1 MLGPSF
7 GTASPGERPQRLG
20 YFGPMRKLAAWCHD
34 RRRTVLGLWVAAFL
48 LLAVLWGTAAGEYVN
63 NFQLPGTESQ
73 RAYDLLKDRFPE
85 QSGDTATVVFAVD
98 QGGVLDTGNR
108 PQIER
113 VRAEIEKSP
122 EVLAVGD
129 PFARG
134 APVSKDGKITFAQI
148 QFRKG
153 AGDVDVKQ
161 VKTMAEDT
169 LALDGKGGVQVALGG
184 DIIHWSTAEQGGA
197 GEIFGI
203 LVAAAV
209 LFLTLGVV
217 AMGLPLLNALFAMV
231 VSLALMGV
239 IGTRLLDV
247 VDWSPQLAA
256 MIGIGV
262 GIDYALLILNR
273 FRLERGAGRDVRDAT
288 LVAIDTSGRAVLFAG
303 VVVVIA
309 MLGMLLLGIS
319 FLYGPAI
326 GAALSVLFTMGA
338 ALTLMPALLSK
349 IGGRI
354 KPAGNGN
361 GDVGADLA
369 DRESGFA
376 ARWSHFVAR
385 RPLPVAVVALAV
397 LIALALP
404 ATHMR
409 LATSDASTYKKDDT
423 TRVAYDLLKQ
433 GFGPGFNAPLLLAI
447 ELPRAGDQVPLQQIG
462 DALREQ
468 DGIAEVLPPQL
479 NERGDTATMI
489 AYPTTTPQDER
500 TDEVVRQARDE
511 TLPPVA
517 EQTGARVSIGGVTAT
532 NLDFAKTIRDKL
544 PLFIGVVVGLS
555 LLLLAVVFR
564 SLLIPV
570 KAGVFNLL
578 SITGAF
584 GVVTLIFQDG
594 NLAGLFGDATGP
606 IESFLPIMVFA
617 VVFGLSMDYEV
628 FLVSRMHEEWVH
640 TRDARY
646 AVQHGLAMTGRV
658 VTAAAVIMI
667 AVFGAFA
674 IGNERALAMM
684 GVGFASA
691 IFIDAFIIR
700 LLLLP
705 AVMHLA
711 GPAMWWMPAWL
722 ERRLP
727 RLHIE
732 AEERPDADEAAV
744 PTGAEAAS
752 EREAAPIPH

>member
-1 MLGPSF
+1 
-7 GTASPGERPQRLG
+7 
-20 YFGPMRKLAAWCHD
+20 MRNLAAWCHD
-34 RRRTVLGLWVAAFL
+34 RRRTVLGLWVAAFIV
-48 LLAVLWGTAAGEYVN
+48 LAALWGTAAGEYVN
-63 NFQLPGTESQ
+63 NFRLPGTESQ
-73 RAYDLLKDRFPE
+73 RAYDLLKDRFPQ
-85 QSGDTATVVFAVD
+85 QSGDTATVVFAVKD
-98 QGGVLDTGNR
+98 GNVQAAGNR
-108 PQIER
+108 PTIER
-113 VRAEIEKSP
+113 TLATIKKSP
-122 EVLAVGD
+122 EVLSVGD
-129 PFARG
+129 PLAKG
-134 APVSKDGKITFAQI
+134 APVSQDGKITFAQI

-153 AGDVDVKQ
+153 AGDVDPAK

-169 LALDGKGGVQVALGG
+169 LKLDGQDGVQVALGG

-203 LVAAAV
+203 LVAALV

-231 VSLALMGV
+231 VSLSLMAV
-239 IGTRLLDV
+239 VGTHLLDV

-273 FRLERGAGRDVRDAT
+273 FRLERGAGKEVREAT
-288 LVAIDTSGRAVLFAG
+288 MVAIDTSGRAVLFAG

-309 MLGMLLLGIS
+309 MLGMMLLGIS

-326 GAALSVLFTMGA
+326 AAALSVLFTMLA
-338 ALTLMPALLSK
+338 ALTLIPALLSK

-354 KPAGNGN
+354 KPATH
-361 GDVGADLA
+361 GADTEA
-369 DRESGFA
+369 GFS

-385 RPLPVAVVALAV
+385 RPIPVAVLALAV

-404 ATHMR
+404 ALHMR
-409 LATSDASTYKKDDT
+409 LATSDASTYKKSDT

-433 GFGPGFNAPLLLAI
+433 GFGPGFNAPLLLAV
-447 ELPRAGDQVPLQQIG
+447 ELPQANDQAALTKIS
-462 DALREQ
+462 DALSKQ
-468 DGIAEVLPPQL
+468 NGIAQVLPPQL
-479 NERGDTATMI
+479 NQAGDTATMI
-489 AYPTTTPQDER
+489 AYPSTTPQDET
-500 TDEVVRQARDE
+500 TDETVKTARNV
-511 TLPPVA
+511 TLPPIEA
-517 EQTGARVSIGGVTAT
+517 DTGARVSIGGATAT
-532 NLDFAKTIRDKL
+532 NLDFAQTIRDKL

-570 KAGVFNLL
+570 KAGIFNLL
-578 SITGAF
+578 SIAGAF

-594 NLAGLFGDATGP
+594 HLAGLFGDATGP
-606 IESFLPIMVFA
+606 VESFLPIMVFA

-640 TRDARY
+640 TRDHKY
-646 AVQHGLAMTGRV
+646 AVRHGLAMTGRV
-658 VTAAAVIMI
+658 VTAAAIIMI

-705 AVMHLA
+705 AVMYIV
-711 GPAMWWMPAWL
+711 GPAMWWMPSWL

-727 RLHIE
+727 RLAIE
-732 AEERPDADEAAV
+732 PDDSFHPDEALRA
-744 PTGAEAAS
+744 
-752 EREAAPIPH
+752 RRDQEAAPATT

>member
-1 MLGPSF
+1 
-7 GTASPGERPQRLG
+7 
-20 YFGPMRKLAAWCHD
+20 MRKLAAWCHD
-34 RRRTVLGLWVAAFL
+34 RRRTVIGLWVAAFVL
-48 LLAVLWGTAAGEYVN
+48 GAALWGTAAGEFVN

-73 RAYDLLKDRFPE
+73 RTYDLLSERFPE
-85 QSGDTATVVFAVD
+85 QSGDTANVVFAVD
-98 QGGVLDTGNR
+98 EGGVLDAANR

-134 APVSKDGKITFAQI
+134 APVSEDGKITFAQI
-148 QFRKG
+148 QFRKA
-153 AGDVDVKQ
+153 AGEVDPPAI
-161 VKTMAEDT
+161 KTMAENT
-169 LALDGKGGVQVALGG
+169 LALDGKDGVQVALGG
-184 DIIHWSTAEQGGA
+184 DVIHWSTAEQGGA

-203 LVAAAV
+203 LVAAIV

-217 AMGLPLLNALFAMV
+217 AMGLPLLNALFAMI
-231 VSLALMGV
+231 VSLSLMAV
-239 IGTRLLDV
+239 VGTRLIDV

-273 FRLERGAGRDVRDAT
+273 FRLERGSGRDVRDAT

-338 ALTLMPALLSK
+338 SLTLMPALMGSR
-349 IGGRI
+349 IGRRI

-361 GDVGADLA
+361 GGDTNLA

-376 ARWSHFVAR
+376 ARWSGFVAR
-385 RPLPVAVVALAV
+385 RPLPVAVLALAV

-423 TRVAYDLLKQ
+423 TRIAYDLLKQ
-433 GFGPGFNAPLLLAI
+433 GFGPGFNAPLLLAV
-447 ELPRAGDQVPLQQIG
+447 ELPEAGDQAALQQIG
-462 DALREQ
+462 DALGAQ
-468 DGIAEVLPPQL
+468 DGIAQVLPPQL

-489 AYPTTTPQDER
+489 AYPETTPQDER
-500 TDEVVRQARDE
+500 TDEVVRQARNE
-511 TLPPVA
+511 TLPPIA
-517 EQTGARVSIGGVTAT
+517 EATGARVSIGGTTAT
-532 NLDFAKTIRDKL
+532 NLDFAQTIRDKL

-570 KAGVFNLL
+570 KAGIFNLL
-578 SITGAF
+578 SIAGAF

-640 TRDARY
+640 TGDAKY

-658 VTAAAVIMI
+658 VTAAAIIMI

-727 RLHIE
+727 HLHIE
-732 AEERPDADEAAV
+732 RPDSDDEPPADEL
-744 PTGAEAAS
+744 PR
-752 EREAAPIPH
+752 EREPEPVPG

>member
-1 MLGPSF
+1 
-7 GTASPGERPQRLG
+7 
-20 YFGPMRKLAAWCHD
+20 MRKLAAWCHD
-34 RRRTVLGLWVAAFL
+34 RRRTVIGLWVGAFIVSI
-48 LLAVLWGTAAGEYVN
+48 ALWATAAGEFVN

-73 RAYDLLKDRFPE
+73 RTYDLLSEKFPE
-85 QSGDTATVVFAVD
+85 QSGDTASVVFAVD
-98 QGGVLDTGNR
+98 QGGVLDEGNR
-108 PQIER
+108 PEIEA
-113 VRAEIEKSP
+113 VRAEIAKSP

-129 PFARG
+129 PFAEN
-134 APVSKDGKITFAQI
+134 AAVSEDGRITFAQI
-148 QFRKG
+148 QFRKA
-153 AGDVDVKQ
+153 AGEVDPPAI
-161 VKTMAEDT
+161 KTMAEDT

-184 DIIHWSTAEQGGA
+184 DVIHWSTAEQGGA
-197 GEIFGI
+197 GEIFGL
-203 LVAAAV
+203 LVAAVV

-231 VSLALMGV
+231 VSLGIMAV
-239 IGTRLLDV
+239 VGTRLIDV

-326 GAALSVLFTMGA
+326 AAALSVLFTMVA
-338 ALTLMPALLSK
+338 ALTLMPAILSK
-349 IGGRI
+349 IGGRV
-354 KPAGNGN
+354 KPAKN
-361 GDVGADLA
+361 GDGDGDPNLA
-369 DRESGFA
+369 DRETGFA
-376 ARWSHFVAR
+376 ARWSGFVAR
-385 RPLPVAVVALAV
+385 RPLPVAIAALIVLVALAW
-397 LIALALP
+397 P

-423 TRVAYDLLKQ
+423 TRIAYDLLKE
-433 GFGPGFNAPLLLAI
+433 GFGPGFNAPLLLAV
-447 ELPRAGDQVPLQQIG
+447 ELQNPGDDAALGQIG
-462 DALREQ
+462 DALGAQ
-468 DGIAEVLPPQL
+468 PGIAQVLPPQL
-479 NERGDTATMI
+479 NEAGDTATMI
-489 AYPTTTPQDER
+489 AYPETTPQDER
-500 TDEVVRQARDE
+500 TDEVVRQARDV
-511 TLPPVA
+511 TLPPIEA
-517 EQTGARVSIGGVTAT
+517 ETGAQVSIGGTTAS
-532 NLDFAKTIRDKL
+532 NLDFAQTIRDKL

-570 KAGVFNLL
+570 KAGIFNLL
-578 SITGAF
+578 SIAGAF

-640 TRDARY
+640 TRDAKY

-658 VTAAAVIMI
+658 VTAAAIIMI

-684 GVGFASA
+684 GVGFAAA

-711 GPAMWWMPAWL
+711 GPAMWWMPEWL
-722 ERRLP
+722 DKRLP
-727 RLHIE
+727 HLHIE
-732 AEERPDADEAAV
+732 RPDSDSDDEPPAG
-744 PTGAEAAS
+744 PTPR
-752 EREAAPIPH
+752 EREPEPVAG

>member
-1 MLGPSF
+1 
-7 GTASPGERPQRLG
+7 
-20 YFGPMRKLAAWCHD
+20 MRSLAAWCHD
-34 RRRTVLGLWVAAFL
+34 RRRTVIGLWVAAFIVS
-48 LLAVLWGTAAGEYVN
+48 AGLWGTAAGEFVN
-63 NFQLPGTESQ
+63 NFSLPGTESQ
-73 RAYDLLKDRFPE
+73 RAYDLLKEKFPA

-98 QGGVLDTGNR
+98 EGSVL
-108 PQIER
+108 EK
-113 VRAEIEKSP
+113 RAEIEAVRKEIAKSP
-122 EVLAVGD
+122 EVLAVAD
-129 PFARG
+129 PLAKG
-134 APVSKDGKITFAQI
+134 APVSEDGRITFAQI
-148 QFRKG
+148 QLRKG
-153 AGDVDVKQ
+153 GGDADPAAI
-161 VKTMAEDT
+161 KTMAADT
-169 LALDGKGGVQVALGG
+169 LAHDGKGGVQVALGG

-197 GEIFGI
+197 GEIFGL
-203 LVAAAV
+203 LVAALV

-217 AMGLPLLNALFAMV
+217 AMGLPLLNALFAMI
-231 VSLALMGV
+231 VSLSLMAV
-239 IGTRLLDV
+239 VGTRLLDV

-273 FRLERGAGRDVRDAT
+273 FRLERGAGRSVREAT
-288 LVAIDTSGRAVLFAG
+288 LTSIDTSGRAVLFAG
-303 VVVVIA
+303 IVVVIA
-309 MLGMLLLGIS
+309 MLGMMLLGIS

-326 GAALSVLFTMGA
+326 AAALSVLFTMLA

-354 KPAGNGN
+354 KPAGG
-361 GDVGADLA
+361 GDGGDADLA
-369 DRESGFA
+369 DRETGFA
-376 ARWSHFVAR
+376 ARWSGFVAR
-385 RPLPVAVVALAV
+385 RPLPVAILALAV

-404 ATHMR
+404 ALHMR

-423 TRVAYDLLKQ
+423 SRIAYDLLKE
-433 GFGPGFNAPLLLAI
+433 GFGPGFNAPLLLAV
-447 ELPRAGDQVPLQQIG
+447 ELPQAGEEASLEKIG
-462 DALREQ
+462 AALGEQ
-468 DGIAEVLPPQL
+468 DGIARVLPAQL
-479 NERGDTATMI
+479 NESGDTATMI
-489 AYPTTTPQDER
+489 AYPTTTPQEER
-500 TDEVVRQARDE
+500 TDETVREARDT
-511 TLPPVA
+511 TLPPVEA
-517 EQTGARVSIGGVTAT
+517 DTGARVSIGGATAT
-532 NLDFAKTIRDKL
+532 NLDFSQTIRDKL

-570 KAGVFNLL
+570 KAGIFNLL
-578 SITGAF
+578 SIAGAF

-594 NLAGLFGDATGP
+594 HLASLFGDATGP

-640 TRDARY
+640 TKDAHY
-646 AVQHGLAMTGRV
+646 AVRHGLAMTGRV
-658 VTAAAVIMI
+658 VTAAAIIMI

-727 RLHIE
+727 HLHI
-732 AEERPDADEAAV
+732 ERPDAD
-744 PTGAEAAS
+744 AEAPAAE
-752 EREAAPIPH
+752 ERERVVV

>member
-1 MLGPSF
+1 
-7 GTASPGERPQRLG
+7 
-20 YFGPMRKLAAWCHD
+20 MRKLAAWCHD
-34 RRRTVLGLWVAAFL
+34 RRRTVIGLWVAAFVAC
-48 LLAVLWGTAAGEYVN
+48 AVLWGTAAGEFVN
-63 NFQLPGTESQ
+63 NFRLPGTESQ
-73 RAYDLLKDRFPE
+73 RAYDLLKERFPQ
-85 QSGDTATVVFAVD
+85 QSGDTASVVFAVEK
-98 QGGVLDTGNR
+98 GRVLDAGNR
-108 PQIER
+108 PPIER
-113 VRAEIEKSP
+113 VRAEVAKSP

-134 APVSKDGKITFAQI
+134 APVSKDGRITCAEI
-148 QFRKG
+148 QFSKG
-153 AGDVDVKQ
+153 PGDVDAAK
-161 VKTMAEDT
+161 VKTMAENT

-184 DIIHWSTAEQGGA
+184 DVIHWSTAQQGGA

-203 LVAAAV
+203 LVAAIV

-231 VSLALMGV
+231 VSLSLMALV
-239 IGTRLLDV
+239 GTRVLDV
-247 VDWSPQLAA
+247 VDWTPQLAA

-273 FRLERGAGRDVRDAT
+273 FRLERGAGRDVREAT

-309 MLGMLLLGIS
+309 MLGMMLLGIS

-326 GAALSVLFTMGA
+326 GAALAVLFTMTA

-349 IGGRI
+349 VGGRV

-361 GDVGADLA
+361 AGDPDLA
-369 DRESGFA
+369 DRETGFA
-376 ARWSHFVAR
+376 ARWSGFVAR
-385 RPLPVAVVALAV
+385 RPLPVAVLALAV

-404 ATHMR
+404 ALHMR

-447 ELPRAGDQVPLQQIG
+447 ELPKAGDTAALQQIG
-462 DALREQ
+462 DALGKQ
-468 DGIAEVLPPQL
+468 DGIAQVLPPTL
-479 NERGDTATMI
+479 NKAGDTATMI
-489 AYPTTTPQDER
+489 AYPSTTPQDER
-500 TDEVVRQARDE
+500 TDETVKTARNE
-511 TLPPVA
+511 TLPPLA
-517 EQTGARVSIGGVTAT
+517 QDTGVRVSIGGATAT
-532 NLDFAKTIRDKL
+532 NIDFAQTIRDKL

-578 SITGAF
+578 SIAGAF

-594 NLAGLFGDATGP
+594 HLAGLFGDSTGP
-606 IESFLPIMVFA
+606 IESFLPMMVFA

-640 TRDARY
+640 TRDAHY
-646 AVQHGLAMTGRV
+646 AVRHGLAMTGRV
-658 VTAAAVIMI
+658 VTAAAIIMI

-684 GVGFASA
+684 GVGFGTA

-700 LLLLP
+700 LTLLP
-705 AVMHLA
+705 AVMHMA

-722 ERRLP
+722 EKRLP
-727 RLHIE
+727 HLNI
-732 AEERPDADEAAV
+732 ERPEADGELPV
-744 PTGAEAAS
+744 RRGAPQPEPAS
-752 EREAAPIPH
+752 G

>member
-1 MLGPSF
+1 
-7 GTASPGERPQRLG
+7 
-20 YFGPMRKLAAWCHD
+20 MRKLAAWCHD
-34 RRRTVLGLWVAAFL
+34 RRRTVIGLWVAAF
-48 LLAVLWGTAAGEYVN
+48 VVSIGLWSTAAGDFVN

-73 RAYDLLKDRFPE
+73 RTYDLLTEKFPE
-85 QSGDTATVVFAVD
+85 QSGDTASVVFAVD
-98 QGGVLDTGNR
+98 QGNVLDEANR
-108 PQIER
+108 PTIEK

-129 PFARG
+129 PFAKD
-134 APVSKDGKITFAQI
+134 APVSQDGRITFAQI
-148 QFRKG
+148 QFREG
-153 AGDVDVKQ
+153 AGEVDAAA

-169 LALDGKGGVQVALGG
+169 LALDGQGGVQVALGG

-197 GEIFGI
+197 GEIFGL
-203 LVAAAV
+203 LVAAVV

-231 VSLALMGV
+231 VSLGLMAV
-239 IGTRLLDV
+239 VGTRLIDV

-262 GIDYALLILNR
+262 GIDYALLILNS
-273 FRLERGAGRDVRDAT
+273 FRLERGAGRDVREAT

-326 GAALSVLFTMGA
+326 AAALSVLFTMIA
-338 ALTLMPALLSK
+338 VLTLMPAILSK
-349 IGGRI
+349 IGRRVKVPG
-354 KPAGNGN
+354 KGEAG
-361 GDVGADLA
+361 DPDLA

-376 ARWSHFVAR
+376 ARWSAFVAR
-385 RPLPVAVVALAV
+385 RPLPVAVLALAV

-404 ATHMR
+404 ALHMR

-423 TRVAYDLLKQ
+423 TRVAYDLLKE
-433 GFGPGFNAPLLLAI
+433 GFGAGFNAPLLLAV
-447 ELPRAGDQVPLQQIG
+447 ELPEPGDDAALQQIG
-462 DALREQ
+462 EALGAQ
-468 DGIAEVLPPQL
+468 PGIAQVLPPRL
-479 NERGDTATMI
+479 NEAGDTATMI
-489 AYPTTTPQDER
+489 AYPEFTPQDER
-500 TDEVVRQARDE
+500 TDEVVRTARAD
-511 TLPPVA
+511 TLPPIA
-517 EQTGARVSIGGVTAT
+517 ESTGARISIGGTTAS
-532 NLDFAKTIRDKL
+532 NLDFAQTIRDKL

-555 LLLLAVVFR
+555 LLLLMVVFR

-570 KAGVFNLL
+570 KAGIFNLL
-578 SITGAF
+578 SIAGAF

-594 NLAGLFGDATGP
+594 HLASLFGDATGP

-640 TRDARY
+640 TKDAHY
-646 AVQHGLAMTGRV
+646 AVRHGLAMTGRV
-658 VTAAAVIMI
+658 VTAAAIIMI

-711 GPAMWWMPAWL
+711 GPAMWWIPPWL
-722 ERRLP
+722 DRHLP
-727 RLHIE
+727 HLHI
-732 AEERPDADEAAV
+732 ERPDAEDEPA
-744 PTGAEAAS
+744 TAEDLPG
-752 EREAAPIPH
+752 EREAEPVPR

>member
-1 MLGPSF
+1 
-7 GTASPGERPQRLG
+7 
-20 YFGPMRKLAAWCHD
+20 MRKLAAWCYD
-34 RRRTVLGLWVAAFL
+34 RRRTVIVLWVAAFVL
-48 LLAVLWGTAAGEYVN
+48 LGALWGSGAGKYVN
-63 NFQLPGTESQ
+63 NFRLPGTESQ
-73 RAYDLLKDRFPE
+73 RAYDLLKDRFP
-85 QSGDTATVVFAVD
+85 QQAGDTASVVFAVKG
-98 QGGVLDTGNR
+98 GGVLDAGNR
-108 PQIER
+108 PQIQR
-113 VRAEIEKSP
+113 VIGEIKQSP

-129 PFARG
+129 PFAKG
-134 APVSKDGKITFAQI
+134 APVSRDGKITFAQI
-148 QFRKG
+148 QFRK
-153 AGDVDVKQ
+153 ASGDVDPKK
-161 VKTMAEDT
+161 VKTMAEKT

-184 DIIHWSTAEQGGA
+184 DVIHWSTAQQGGA
-197 GEIFGI
+197 GEIFGLI
-203 LVAAAV
+203 VAAAV

-231 VSLALMGV
+231 VSLSLIAV
-239 IGTRLLDV
+239 VGTRLIDV
-247 VDWSPQLAA
+247 VDWAPQLAA
-256 MIGIGV
+256 MVGIGV

-273 FRLERGAGRDVRDAT
+273 FRLERGGGRDVRDAT
-288 LVAIDTSGRAVLFAG
+288 LVALDTSGRAVLFAG

-309 MLGMLLLGIS
+309 MLGMMLLGIS

-326 GAALSVLFTMGA
+326 AAALSVLATMGA

-354 KPAGNGN
+354 KPSGSG
-361 GDVGADLA
+361 GA

-376 ARWSHFVAR
+376 ARWSRFVAD
-385 RPLPVAVVALAV
+385 RPLPVAILALAV

-409 LATSDASTYKKDDT
+409 LATSDASTYKKNDT

-433 GFGPGFNAPLLLAI
+433 GFGPGFNAPLLLAV
-447 ELPRAGDQVPLQQIG
+447 ELPKAGDQAPLQQIG
-462 DALREQ
+462 DALSKQ
-468 DGIAEVLPPQL
+468 DGIAQVLPAQL
-479 NERGDTATMI
+479 NQRGDTATMI

-500 TDEVVRQARDE
+500 TDEVVKQARNV
-511 TLPPVA
+511 TLPPIA
-517 EQTGARVSIGGVTAT
+517 KETGARVSIGGATAT
-532 NLDFAKTIRDKL
+532 NLDFAQTIRDKL

-555 LLLLAVVFR
+555 LLLLALVFR

-570 KAGVFNLL
+570 KAGIFNLL
-578 SITGAF
+578 SIAGAF

-594 NLAGLFGDATGP
+594 HGAGLFGGATGP
-606 IESFLPIMVFA
+606 IEAFLPIMVFA

-640 TRDARY
+640 TGDARY
-646 AVQHGLAMTGRV
+646 AVRHGLAMTGRV

-684 GVGFASA
+684 GVGFGAA

-727 RLHIE
+727 HLHIE
-732 AEERPDADEAAV
+732 RPDEDDGAAPV
-744 PTGAEAAS
+744 D
-752 EREAAPIPH
+752 ERERERVAV

>member
-1 MLGPSF
+1 
-7 GTASPGERPQRLG
+7 
-20 YFGPMRKLAAWCHD
+20 MRKLAAWCHD
-34 RRRTVLGLWVAAFL
+34 RRRTVIGLWALAFVVSAA
-48 LLAVLWGTAAGEYVN
+48 LWGTAAGEFSN
-63 NFQLPGTESQ
+63 NFRLPGTESQ
-73 RAYDLLKDRFPE
+73 RAYDLLKDRFP
-85 QSGDTATVVFAVD
+85 QQAGDTANVVFAVD
-98 QGGVLDTGNR
+98 QGRVLDSGNR
-108 PQIER
+108 PAIER
-113 VRAEIEKSP
+113 AVATIKKSP

-134 APVSKDGKITFAQI
+134 APVSKDGRITFAQI
-148 QFRKG
+148 QFRRSG
-153 AGDVDVKQ
+153 GDIDVAK

-169 LALDGKGGVQVALGG
+169 LKLDGKGGVQVALGG
-184 DIIHWSTAEQGGA
+184 DVIHWSTAQQGGA
-197 GEIFGI
+197 GEGLGI
-203 LVAAAV
+203 LVAAVV
-209 LFLTLGVV
+209 LFLTLGIV

-231 VSLALMGV
+231 VSLALMAIV
-239 IGTRLLDV
+239 GTRLIDV
-247 VDWSPQLAA
+247 VDWTPQLAA

-273 FRLERGAGRDVRDAT
+273 FRLEKGAGRDVREAT

-309 MLGMLLLGIS
+309 MLGMMLLGIS

-326 GAALSVLFTMGA
+326 GAALSVLFTMTA
-338 ALTLMPALLSK
+338 SLTLMPALLSK
-349 IGGRI
+349 IGGRV
-354 KPAGNGN
+354 KPAGS
-361 GDVGADLA
+361 GDADS
-369 DRESGFA
+369 ETGFA
-376 ARWSHFVAR
+376 ARWSAFVAR
-385 RPLPVAVVALAV
+385 RPLPVAVLSLAL

-404 ATHMR
+404 ALHMR
-409 LATSDASTYKKDDT
+409 LATSDASTYKKSDT

-433 GFGPGFNAPLLLAI
+433 GFGPGFNAPLLLAV
-447 ELPRAGDQVPLQQIG
+447 ELPKGGDGQASLQKVG
-462 DALREQ
+462 SALSDQ
-468 DGIAEVLPPQL
+468 DGIASVLPATV
-479 NERGDTATMI
+479 NDAGDTATMI
-489 AYPTTTPQDER
+489 AYPTTTPQDETTDQTVR
-500 TDEVVRQARDE
+500 TARDT
-511 TLPPVA
+511 TLPPI
-517 EQTGARVSIGGVTAT
+517 ERETGARVSIGGATAT
-532 NLDFAKTIRDKL
+532 NLDFSQTIRDKL

-570 KAGVFNLL
+570 KAGIFNLL

-594 NLAGLFGDATGP
+594 HLGSLFGSDATGP

-640 TRDARY
+640 TGDAKY
-646 AVQHGLAMTGRV
+646 AVRHGLAMTGRV
-658 VTAAAVIMI
+658 VTAAAIIMI

-684 GVGFASA
+684 GVGFGAA
-691 IFIDAFIIR
+691 IFIDAFVIR

-722 ERRLP
+722 EKRLP
-727 RLHIE
+727 KLHIE
-732 AEERPDADEAAV
+732 RPDEEPAEEKRTPQYA
-744 PTGAEAAS
+744 
-752 EREAAPIPH
+752 

>member
-1 MLGPSF
+1 
-7 GTASPGERPQRLG
+7 
-20 YFGPMRKLAAWCHD
+20 MRTLAAWCHD
-34 RRRTVLGLWVAAFL
+34 RRRTVIGLWVAAFVMA
-48 LLAVLWGTAAGEYVN
+48 AVLWATAAGEFVN
-63 NFQLPGTESQ
+63 SFNLPGTESQ
-73 RAYDLLKDRFPE
+73 RTYDLLKERFPA
-85 QSGDTATVVFAVD
+85 QAGDTASVVFAVKD
-98 QGGVLDTGNR
+98 GGVLDAGNR

-113 VRAEIEKSP
+113 VIGEIEKSP
-122 EVLAVGD
+122 AVQSVGD
-129 PFARG
+129 PFERG
-134 APVSKDGKITFAQI
+134 APVSEDGRITFATI
-148 QFRKG
+148 QFDKP
-153 AGDVDVKQ
+153 AGDVDPAQ

-184 DIIHWSTAEQGGA
+184 DTIHWSTAEQGGA
-197 GEIFGI
+197 GEIVGI
-203 LVAAAV
+203 LVAGIV

-231 VSLALMGV
+231 VSLSLMAV
-239 IGTRLLDV
+239 VGTQLIDV

-273 FRLERGAGRDVRDAT
+273 FRLERGAGREVRDAT
-288 LVAIDTSGRAVLFAG
+288 LVALDTSGRAVLFAG

-326 GAALSVLFTMGA
+326 AAALSVLFTMGA
-338 ALTLMPALLSK
+338 SLTLMPALLSK

-354 KPAGNGN
+354 KPAGNGE
-361 GDVGADLA
+361 GSGDLA

-376 ARWSHFVAR
+376 ARWSAFVAR
-385 RPLPVAVVALAV
+385 RPLPVAILALAV

-404 ATHMR
+404 ALHMR

-423 TRVAYDLLKQ
+423 TRVAYDLLKE

-447 ELPRAGDQVPLQQIG
+447 ELPGAGDEAALEKIG
-462 DALREQ
+462 SALGGQ
-468 DGIAEVLPPQL
+468 DGIAQVLPAQL
-479 NERGDTATMI
+479 NEAGDTATMI

-500 TDEVVRQARDE
+500 TDEVVRLARNE

-517 EQTGARVSIGGVTAT
+517 KETGARVSIGGTTAS
-532 NLDFAKTIRDKL
+532 NLDFSQTIRDKL

-570 KAGVFNLL
+570 KAGIFNLL
-578 SITGAF
+578 SIAGAF

-594 NLAGLFGDATGP
+594 HLASLFGDATGP

-640 TRDARY
+640 TKDAKY

-722 ERRLP
+722 EKRLP
-727 RLHIE
+727 HLHIE
-732 AEERPDADEAAV
+732 RPDEPGEPPAPALD
-744 PTGAEAAS
+744 
-752 EREAAPIPH
+752 EREPEPVGSR